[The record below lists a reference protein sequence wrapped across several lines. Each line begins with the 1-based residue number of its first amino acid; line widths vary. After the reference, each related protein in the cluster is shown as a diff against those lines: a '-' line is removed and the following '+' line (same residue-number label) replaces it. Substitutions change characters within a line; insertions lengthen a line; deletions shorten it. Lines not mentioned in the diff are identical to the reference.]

1 MDSTDFVFLSLVC
14 TGLVLLASIFV
25 GTGSNRDAGKRPTAG
40 WKKFTVRPGT
50 LLDGV
55 GRGPV
60 VSSTDSGGGEL
71 EVLSG
76 GNGSFPIKIGHRRH
90 GPLIVIEKPMI
101 SLKPVLRMSLLGTP
115 WLQIHQD
122 RKNGFPRLVGA
133 GKRMPEEVPEAGTIE
148 FVGEIASR
156 EYEIRLRDKL
166 AAAVFLDDEPGKEPA
181 GDGSYRVALPE
192 NIAELPLLALVI
204 GLEVELAT
212 RREAVRA

>member
-166 AAAVFLDDEPGKEPA
+166 VAAVFLDDEPGKEPA

>member
-1 MDSTDFVFLSLVC
+1 MDSSDFLFLSLVC
-14 TGLVLLASIFV
+14 TGLVLLASIFL
-25 GTGSNRDAGKRPTAG
+25 GTGSGRNAGKRPTAG
-40 WKKFTVRPGT
+40 WKKFTIRPGT

-55 GRGPV
+55 DRGPV
-60 VSSTDSGGGEL
+60 VSSTDSSGGEL

-90 GPLIVIEKPMI
+90 GPLVVIDKPRI
-101 SLKPVLRMSLLGTP
+101 SLKPALRMSLLGTP
-115 WLQIHQD
+115 WLQIQHD

-166 AAAVFLDDEPGKEPA
+166 AAAVFLDDEPGNDPA
-181 GDGSYRVALPE
+181 EDGSYRVALPE

-204 GLEVELAT
+204 GLEVELAS
-212 RREAVRA
+212 RRDAVKA

>member
-1 MDSTDFVFLSLVC
+1 M
-14 TGLVLLASIFV
+14 LLASIFL
-25 GTGSNRDAGKRPTAG
+25 GTGSGRNAGKRPTAG
-40 WKKFTVRPGT
+40 WKKFTIRPGT

-192 NIAELPLLALVI
+192 HLAELPLLALVI

>member
-76 GNGSFPIKIGHRRH
+76 GNGSFPIKLGHRRH

>member
-133 GKRMPEEVPEAGTIE
+133 GRRMPEEVPEAGTIE